1 MLNWLFG
8 ERGQREKCFAHSRER
23 LHRGGN
29 YVWSLTPQGHYF
41 LFGSRPGGA
50 EVPEYRFQTLQLA
63 VIQRQ
68 KESNRQVA
76 DLIITTR
83 VAHDLIATGGLG
95 YGELHRSEVR
105 QTDNGWQIV
114 IGFRKV
120 TPDLKDL
127 IPQGAG
133 NAVRC
138 TEGDPDL
145 GLTYILKGPGAGL
158 DATINAMLCDMTE
171 LVRRNRRGQVMT
183 Q

>member
-29 YVWSLTPQGHYF
+29 YVWSLTHQGHYF

-114 IGFRKV
+114 ILGYFAKNGTNLVIEDRAGRYIEFIEY
-120 TPDLKDL
+120 DLLNQPLAADS
-127 IPQGAG
+127 
-133 NAVRC
+133 
-138 TEGDPDL
+138 L
-145 GLTYILKGPGAGL
+145 GLMPA
-158 DATINAMLCDMTE
+158 
-171 LVRRNRRGQVMT
+171 
-183 Q
+183 